1 MTAEDNKR
9 AQQQAKTQ
17 LESIRE
23 LVVAYR
29 AADDLDEPKRSH
41 KLDAA
46 REAILEDPLS
56 IEVRS
61 GWHTPGAKGDAE
73 EYRILLCTGGPAV
86 QVVGDLGGYGE
97 PETAHIEYQ
106 DWFTPWQ
113 RLSISGDDERDL
125 LTYAQTFY
133 FGE

>member
-1 MTAEDNKR
+1 MTAEDSKR
-9 AQQQAKTQ
+9 AQEQAKTQ

-29 AADDLDEPKRSH
+29 AADDLDEPERSS

-61 GWHTPGAKGDAE
+61 GWHTPGAKGDTE

-86 QVVGDLGGYGE
+86 QIVGDLSGYGE